1 MAVEVGFSI
10 SSDRRPTD
18 ANAKALA
25 ATVALRKQRD
35 EINLEIELLQSH
47 ALKLSRQITAIERAV
62 YREYMDS
69 TVRS

>member
-1 MAVEVGFSI
+1 MSTFTI

-18 ANAKALA
+18 ANAKALV
-25 ATVALRKQRD
+25 ATVQLRSQRD
-35 EINLEIELLQSH
+35 AINAEIEALQAR